1 MKTRN
6 LALTI
11 ICLTMAVAC
20 HSDPP
25 IVVPPAQRKGPDMK
39 EHLINANRTVA
50 QSEETA
56 IDEYIARRQWPMEKL
71 TDGARLWIYQSGKG
85 AKVEMEDSVRV
96 IYSIEAINGK
106 RIYDNVEERYVA
118 GRRSEMTGLDAAVLQ
133 MRRGDRARVILPSNL
148 GYGIGGDG
156 DRIPQSAI
164 LVVDLRVED

>member
-1 MKTRN
+1 
-6 LALTI
+6 
-11 ICLTMAVAC
+11 
-20 HSDPP
+20 
-25 IVVPPAQRKGPDMK
+25 
-39 EHLINANRTVA
+39 
-50 QSEETA
+50 
-56 IDEYIARRQWPMEKL
+56 
-71 TDGARLWIYQSGKG
+71 
-85 AKVEMEDSVRV
+85 MEDSVRV